1 MATITEP
8 KLEWTMGDLFRRF
21 GPMPIGR
28 IRLDPAP
35 GSATEDDV
43 VALRDREKRLY
54 ELVDGIL
61 VEKAMGWNEAR
72 IAFELGANLRN
83 FVKPRKLGIV
93 VGADGMYRLN
103 PGLVRLPDVS
113 FLSRDRVP
121 GHRVPQAPVC
131 PLIPNIAVEVLSR
144 GNTKKEMAEKLLDYF
159 GCGVEIVWYIDPA
172 KLTARV
178 FTGPDDSQLLRE
190 KHALEGGTVLPGF
203 VLPLRELFADP
214 LSDEPNGR

>member
-1 MATITEP
+1 MATMTEP
-8 KLEWTMGDLFRRF
+8 KLEWNVGDLYRRF

-28 IRLDPAP
+28 IRLNPPP
-35 GSATEDDV
+35 GSATEEDV
-43 VALRDREKRLY
+43 VTIRDREKRLY

-72 IAFELGANLRN
+72 LATEIATSLSI
-83 FVKPRKLGIV
+83 FVKPRKLGIL

-113 FLSRDRVP
+113 FLSRDRIP
-121 GHRVPQAPVC
+121 GRRTPQVSVC
-131 PLIPNIAVEVLSR
+131 PLIPNLAVEVLSA

-159 GCGVEIVWYIDPA
+159 GCGVELVWYVDPA
-172 KLTARV
+172 KRTARV
-178 FTGPDDSQLLRE
+178 FTNPDESRLLRE
-190 KHALEGGTVLPGF
+190 TQALDGGDVLPGF

-214 LSDEPNGR
+214 LSDEP

>member
-1 MATITEP
+1 MATMTEP
-8 KLEWTMGDLFRRF
+8 KLEWTAGDIFRRF
-21 GPMPIGR
+21 GPIPIGR
-28 IRLDPAP
+28 IRLDPPP

-43 VALRDREKRLY
+43 VAIRDREKRLY

-72 IAFELGANLRN
+72 LASDIGAALNN

-121 GHRVPQAPVC
+121 GGRTPRVSVC
-131 PLIPNIAVEVLSR
+131 PLIPNIAVEVLSK

-159 GCGVEIVWYIDPA
+159 GCGVEIVWYVDPA

-178 FTGPDDSQLLRE
+178 FTSPDDSQLLRE
-190 KHALEGGTVLPGF
+190 KHALDGGTVLPGF
-203 VLPLRELFADP
+203 VLPLRELFSDP
-214 LSDEPNGR
+214 LSDEPED

>member
-8 KLEWTMGDLFRRF
+8 KLEWNVGDISRRF
-21 GPMPIGR
+21 GPIPRGR
-28 IRLDPAP
+28 TRQDVQL
-35 GSATEDDV
+35 GHATEDDI
-43 VALRDREKRLY
+43 VAIRDREKRLY

-61 VEKAMGWNEAR
+61 VEKAMEWNESRLVADV
-72 IAFELGANLRN
+72 LTSLNN
-83 FVKPRKLGIV
+83 FVKPRRLGIV
-93 VGADGMYRLN
+93 IGDDGMYRLN

-113 FLSRDRVP
+113 YLSRDRIP
-121 GHRVPQAPVC
+121 GHRVPKFAVC
-131 PLIPNIAVEVLSR
+131 PLIPNIAIEVLSR

-159 GCGVEIVWYIDPA
+159 GCGVELVWYVDPA

-178 FTGPDDSQLLRE
+178 FTSPDDSQLLRE

-214 LSDEPNGR
+214 LADEPNGR